1 MEKCKVFV
9 MIYNSKFHLNVYY
22 FNYIITEIWQMQF
35 LRMAWNETH
44 IIYTNNI
51 LQQYIN
57 LKPPKHKTI
66 KHVFVP
72 VHVTNIKGVTFYSWG
87 NVMKT

>member
-35 LRMAWNETH
+35 LRMAWNETFIH
-44 IIYTNNI
+44 IIYTYNI
-51 LQQYIN
+51 LQQYIQEI
-57 LKPPKHKTI
+57 LKHLNVKQLST
-66 KHVFVP
+66 
-72 VHVTNIKGVTFYSWG
+72 YSY
-87 NVMKT
+87 MCM

>member
-1 MEKCKVFV
+1 MLRDQLNNKHRFLLIQYCGGIPSLTHCLRRGVMEKCKVFV

-35 LRMAWNETH
+35 LRMAWNETFIH

-51 LQQYIN
+51 LQQ
-57 LKPPKHKTI
+57 
-66 KHVFVP
+66 
-72 VHVTNIKGVTFYSWG
+72 
-87 NVMKT
+87 

>member
-1 MEKCKVFV
+1 
-9 MIYNSKFHLNVYY
+9 
-22 FNYIITEIWQMQF
+22 MQF
-35 LRMAWNETH
+35 LRMAWNETFIH

-72 VHVTNIKGVTFYSWG
+72 VHVTNITGVTFYSWG
-87 NVMKT
+87 TVMKTKTIFIDNIYSPPVLTHTHYADTAMWSE